1 MADILVSQH
10 GGEVPAS
17 MDALIALPGV
27 GRKTANV
34 VLGHALGVPGLPVDR
49 HVLRVANRLGLVHSD
64 DPDQGRGRARRA
76 VPEEEVDAG
85 LRHVHPARPAHLQ
98 ADAALQ
104 GLQRPAGLRL
114 RQPMTRER
122 FRELV
127 AEAIDTIPRRFAQ
140 EVKNLAIVVEDEP
153 SPELLAE
160 MEMGPDDVLFGLYQG
175 TPLPERRW
183 DYGNTLPDRIT
194 LFQAAI
200 EDECEGDEDCIVGEI
215 GETLIHELGHYFGM
229 SEDEIME
236 IEERYWRGEGA

>member
-1 MADILVSQH
+1 
-10 GGEVPAS
+10 
-17 MDALIALPGV
+17 
-27 GRKTANV
+27 
-34 VLGHALGVPGLPVDR
+34 
-49 HVLRVANRLGLVHSD
+49 
-64 DPDQGRGRARRA
+64 
-76 VPEEEVDAG
+76 
-85 LRHVHPARPAHLQ
+85 
-98 ADAALQ
+98 
-104 GLQRPAGLRL
+104 
-114 RQPMTRER
+114 MTRER

-153 SPELLAE
+153 SAELLAE
-160 MEMGPDDVLFGLYQG
+160 MEMGPEDVLFGLYQG

-194 LFQAAI
+194 LFQAVI

-215 GETLIHELGHYFGM
+215 GDTLIHELGHYFGM